1 MSCPV
6 VSEWLQIQA
15 EYDVILQKSSDMFLK
30 DRPFSKMFIWYLLH
44 RHAVHFWNY
53 KNVTQVKSL
62 K

>member
-30 DRPFSKMFIWYLLH
+30 DRPFSKMFI
-44 RHAVHFWNY
+44 
-53 KNVTQVKSL
+53 
-62 K
+62 